1 MLNKIKQSL
10 RITHNALDI
19 EVQDLIDAARAD
31 LHISGVLKL
40 DDEDPLIIRAITVY
54 SKANFGL
61 DNADSEKYQESYN
74 SLKTH
79 LALSGEYNGSDV

>member
-10 RITHNALDI
+10 RITHNSLDNEI
-19 EVQDLIDAARAD
+19 QDLIDAARAD
-31 LHISGVLKL
+31 LRISGVVKL
-40 DDEDPLIIRAITVY
+40 DETDSLIIRAITVY

-61 DNADSEKYQESYN
+61 DNADSEKYQQSYD

-79 LALSGEYNGSDV
+79 LALSGEYNGSNV

>member
-10 RITHNALDI
+10 RITHNALDNEI
-19 EVQDLIDAARAD
+19 QDLINAARAD
-31 LHISGVLKL
+31 LRISGVVKL
-40 DDEDPLIIRAITVY
+40 DETDSLIIRAITVY

-61 DNADSEKYQESYN
+61 DNADSEKYQQSYD

-79 LALSGEYNGSDV
+79 LALSGEYNGSNV

>member
-10 RITHNALDI
+10 RINHNALDI

-31 LHISGVLKL
+31 LRISGVLKL

-61 DNADSEKYQESYN
+61 DNADSKKYQESYN

-79 LALSGEYNGSDV
+79 LGLSGEYNGSDV

>member
-10 RITHNALDI
+10 RITHNALDNEI
-19 EVQDLIDAARAD
+19 QDLIDAARAD
-31 LHISGVLKL
+31 LRISGVVKL
-40 DDEDPLIIRAITVY
+40 DETDPLIIRAITVY

-61 DNADSEKYQESYN
+61 DNADSEKYQQSYE

-79 LALSGEYNGSDV
+79 LALSGEYNGSNV

>member
-10 RITHNALDI
+10 RITHNALDNEI
-19 EVQDLIDAARAD
+19 QDLIDAARAD
-31 LHISGVLKL
+31 LRISGVVKL
-40 DDEDPLIIRAITVY
+40 DETDSLIIRAITVY

-61 DNADSEKYQESYN
+61 DNTDSEKYQQSYD

-79 LALSGEYNGSDV
+79 LALSGEYNGSNV